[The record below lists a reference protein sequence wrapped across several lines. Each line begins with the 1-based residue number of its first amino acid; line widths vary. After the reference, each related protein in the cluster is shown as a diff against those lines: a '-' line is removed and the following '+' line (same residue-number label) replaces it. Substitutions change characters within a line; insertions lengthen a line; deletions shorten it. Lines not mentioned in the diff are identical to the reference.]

1 MPRRG
6 CRRAFPPRA
15 PRLAVRDDFLHDR
28 RSPASTGPPRG
39 VPRRPADRRNR
50 HAVKG
55 RQRMKFSRVAC
66 SVVVAGLAATL
77 PATHPVAAQEAPPAF
92 GERVEVEVVNVDVV
106 VTDASGR
113 RITDLIREDFRLEVD
128 GKVVPI
134 DYFAPP
140 GAPRPD
146 AGAGHAGARDRGGRP
161 VARQPVRLRR
171 PERPRMAD
179 QQADPRGDQRLRPAA
194 HRRQRAH
201 HDRGVRRE
209 SPHPV
214 AADRRPPADRG
225 GVRRARE
232 AARARQPGGRRAQPA
247 RARGA

>member
-128 GKVVPI
+128 GKAVPI

-140 GAPRPD
+140 GAPRP
-146 AGAGHAGARDRGGRP
+146 
-161 VARQPVRLRR
+161 
-171 PERPRMAD
+171 
-179 QQADPRGDQRLRPAA
+179 RPARG
-194 HRRQRAH
+194 HRRSPGSRRSTCRAPTCSSSSI
-201 HDRGVRRE
+201 RAPSNGGPASRSSRR
-209 SPHPV
+209 SAPSSCRAP
-214 AADRRPPADRG
+214 AAAS
-225 GVRRARE
+225 AS
-232 AARARQPGGRRAQPA
+232 
-247 RARGA
+247 